1 MLSLIALILGATS
14 GRLRVDASGTPWVQP
29 IV

>member
-14 GRLRVDASGTPWVQP
+14 GRLTVDSLGSPLVQP
-29 IV
+29 VL